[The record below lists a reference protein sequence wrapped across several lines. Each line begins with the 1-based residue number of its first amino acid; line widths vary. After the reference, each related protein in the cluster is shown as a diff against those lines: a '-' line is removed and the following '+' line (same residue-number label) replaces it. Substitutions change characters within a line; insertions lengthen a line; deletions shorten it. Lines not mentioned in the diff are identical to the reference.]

1 MTPTIFVASDDF
13 QSSGGSAAA
22 KHITPFQLTKQI
34 FRQEGVRGF
43 YRGLGPTLA
52 REMPG
57 YFFFFGGYEGT
68 RELLRK

>member
-1 MTPTIFVASDDF
+1 MTRKII
-13 QSSGGSAAA
+13 Q
-22 KHITPFQLTKQI
+22 
-34 FRQEGVRGF
+34 QEGILGL
-43 YRGLGPTLA
+43 YRGLVPTLA